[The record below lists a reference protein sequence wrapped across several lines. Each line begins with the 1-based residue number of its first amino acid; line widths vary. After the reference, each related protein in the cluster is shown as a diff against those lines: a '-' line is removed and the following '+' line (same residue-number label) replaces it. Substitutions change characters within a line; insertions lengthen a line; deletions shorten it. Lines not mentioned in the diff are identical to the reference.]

1 MIDIEIVEMCFY
13 FEFDFAYVF
22 VDVVVITEQLLVVV
36 YYIVP
41 LTQTRDEQTQSR
53 LDRDWPNR
61 TDRFGFRTE
70 STSSVSPIQFSILY
84 LSVRFSVMV

>member
-53 LDRDWPNR
+53 LDRD
-61 TDRFGFRTE
+61 
-70 STSSVSPIQFSILY
+70 
-84 LSVRFSVMV
+84 